1 MKCPDCN
8 AMMTQHT
15 LKYLHHKRGYCKA
28 VKQET
33 PPPKPVITND
43 IANDYIK
50 ENPDIVSNYLRNER
64 VMKAQRKQ
72 MNARSLLNNAF

>member
-28 VKQET
+28 KAPSRTQEVIET
-33 PPPKPVITND
+33 PPPPKPVITHD
-43 IANDYIK
+43 IVNDYIN
-50 ENPDIVSNYLRNER
+50 ENPEIVFIYLRNER
-64 VMKAQRKQ
+64 AMKA
-72 MNARSLLNNAF
+72 